1 MAGHEMASIYA
12 SAHPSNGQQTGIW
25 LRSLAFMLKAFVW
38 NRFSFGD
45 FEVGMKWPRK
55 NGVAWLEGTYAITE
69 GSSQVLMAHVE
80 WATRV

>member
-55 NGVAWLEGTYAITE
+55 NACTPACELTRWTRLAK
-69 GSSQVLMAHVE
+69 AHLGI
-80 WATRV
+80 